1 MRPAD
6 PMVSPSLAVLS
17 EAHRRRAIER
27 YDKLRP
33 HLERNVPL
41 KRVAEES
48 GVPLR
53 TAQRWVSRYRR
64 GGLAGL
70 SRTARAD
77 RGKSR
82 RLSDELR
89 RYAERLAAQRPGMRP
104 GAIYRE
110 VCRAAR
116 ERGQNL
122 PSYHTVYHVIRS
134 VPAASPRSAYN
145 RENALGLP
153 AQSGEIDPE

>member
-1 MRPAD
+1 
-6 PMVSPSLAVLS
+6 MVSVSLAGLP
-17 EAHRRRAIER
+17 EARRRRAIER

-33 HLERNVPL
+33 HLERGVPL
-41 KRVAEES
+41 KRVAEET

-82 RLSDELR
+82 RLSDDLR
-89 RYAERLAAQRPGMRP
+89 GYAEGLALQRPALRP

-110 VCRAAR
+110 VCRAAC
-116 ERGQNL
+116 ERGQDP

-134 VPAASPRSAYN
+134 APATAAPAARSH
-145 RENALGLP
+145 EKVLGLP
-153 AQSGEIDPE
+153 ARPGEIEPK

>member
-6 PMVSPSLAVLS
+6 PMVSVSLAGLP
-17 EAHRRRAIER
+17 EARRRRAIER

-33 HLERNVPL
+33 HLERDVPL
-41 KRVAEES
+41 KRVAEEA

-64 GGLAGL
+64 WGLAGL

-82 RLSDELR
+82 RLSDALR
-89 RYAERLAAQRPGMRP
+89 DYAERLALQRPALRP

-110 VCRAAR
+110 VCRAAG

-122 PSYHTVYHVIRS
+122 PSYHTVYHVIRG
-134 VPAASPRSAYN
+134 VPAGPAPRARSSETAV
-145 RENALGLP
+145 RLP
-153 AQSGEIDPE
+153 ARSGEIEPQ

>member
-6 PMVSPSLAVLS
+6 PMISASLAALS
-17 EAHRRRAIER
+17 EAHRRRTLER

-33 HLERNVPL
+33 HLEGDVPL
-41 KRVAEES
+41 KRVAAES

-64 GGLAGL
+64 WGIAGL

-89 RYAERLAAQRPGMRP
+89 GYAEGLARQKPALRP

-116 ERGQNL
+116 ERGQNP

-134 VPAASPRSAYN
+134 SPAASAPPACGS
-145 RENALGLP
+145 ETALGLP
-153 AQSGEIDPE
+153 ARPGKIERE